1 MPSLQNLALHLSYTR
16 KTRLEVFLLL
26 FFFLFSG
33 HGLWVDNAFTHLNV
47 KNGLL
52 FLTTPHNL
60 SPPLYFLT
68 YQYISPLSLTYH
80 SLVLHPSTAGI

>member
-16 KTRLEVFLLL
+16 KTSLEV
-26 FFFLFSG
+26 FLFSG

>member
-1 MPSLQNLALHLSYTR
+1 MPSLQNLLCIFLIQEKRALKY
-16 KTRLEVFLLL
+16 FY
-26 FFFLFSG
+26 FFYFLFSG
-33 HGLWVDNAFTHLNV
+33 HVLWVDNAFTHLNV

-80 SLVLHPSTAGI
+80 SLVLHPPTAGI